1 VYVSAFPKPA
11 GRLQISQAGGR
22 LPTWRRDGKEL
33 HYLDPDGKV
42 TAVAL
47 KESNGSLQ
55 VAAIRALF
63 PINAT
68 SGGDSYDVFPDGK
81 RFLTNAINT
90 EETPAPLS
98 LVLNWTAELK
108 K

>member
-1 VYVSAFPKPA
+1 MHRQNPA
-11 GRLQISQAGGR
+11 VRQPRHGVIIAHLIGGDAGDPAGGR
-22 LPTWRRDGKEL
+22 VEEAGRIEPG
-33 HYLDPDGKV
+33 
-42 TAVAL
+42 VAL
-47 KESNGSLQ
+47 PERVQ
-55 VAAIRALF
+55 QPAIRALF
-63 PINAT
+63 TINAT

-81 RFLTNAINT
+81 NFLTNTINT

>member
-1 VYVSAFPKPA
+1 
-11 GRLQISQAGGR
+11 
-22 LPTWRRDGKEL
+22 
-33 HYLDPDGKV
+33 V
-42 TAVAL
+42 T
-47 KESNGSLQ
+47 
-55 VAAIRALF
+55 AIRALF

-68 SGGDSYDVFPDGK
+68 SGGDSYDVFPGGK
-81 RFLTNAINT
+81 RFLTNTINT

>member
-1 VYVSAFPKPA
+1 M
-11 GRLQISQAGGR
+11 
-22 LPTWRRDGKEL
+22 
-33 HYLDPDGKV
+33 

-68 SGGDSYDVFPDGK
+68 SGGDSYGVFPDGK
-81 RFLTNAINT
+81 RFLTNTINT
-90 EETPAPLS
+90 EETPATLS

>member
-1 VYVSAFPKPA
+1 M
-11 GRLQISQAGGR
+11 
-22 LPTWRRDGKEL
+22 
-33 HYLDPDGKV
+33 

-81 RFLTNAINT
+81 RFLTNTINT

-98 LVLNWTAELK
+98 LVLNWTVELK

>member
-1 VYVSAFPKPA
+1 M
-11 GRLQISQAGGR
+11 
-22 LPTWRRDGKEL
+22 
-33 HYLDPDGKV
+33 
-42 TAVAL
+42 

-55 VAAIRALF
+55 VTAIRALF

-68 SGGDSYDVFPDGK
+68 SGGDSYDVFPGGK
-81 RFLTNAINT
+81 RFLTNTINT

-98 LVLNWTAELK
+98 LVLNVTAELK

>member
-1 VYVSAFPKPA
+1 
-11 GRLQISQAGGR
+11 
-22 LPTWRRDGKEL
+22 
-33 HYLDPDGKV
+33 V

-68 SGGDSYDVFPDGK
+68 SGGDSYDLFPDGK

>member
-1 VYVSAFPKPA
+1 
-11 GRLQISQAGGR
+11 
-22 LPTWRRDGKEL
+22 
-33 HYLDPDGKV
+33 
-42 TAVAL
+42 
-47 KESNGSLQ
+47 
-55 VAAIRALF
+55 LF

-81 RFLTNAINT
+81 RFLTNTINT